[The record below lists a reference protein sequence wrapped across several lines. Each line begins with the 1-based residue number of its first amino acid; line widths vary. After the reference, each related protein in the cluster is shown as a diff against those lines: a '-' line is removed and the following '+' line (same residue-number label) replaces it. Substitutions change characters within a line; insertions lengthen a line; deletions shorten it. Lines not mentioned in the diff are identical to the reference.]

1 MKTNSTR
8 RARLILGVGLFA
20 MTLMLGSTALAK
32 KSGEGKGRFSRGE
45 GPRVEMLAKRL
56 DLTDD
61 QVAKIEAITEASR
74 KDGLELR
81 RQLQQLRN
89 ELEGEMLKS
98 QPSEKAVLQ
107 LNKKM
112 GDLKTEMKANRLATR
127 LKVREQL
134 TPEQV
139 DKMLVM
145 GAKGRKSGHHG
156 SEMRGRHGCGDRQE
170 RFGHRGYP
178 CQVRDN
184 RDNDASGSQGDD

>member
-1 MKTNSTR
+1 MKTHSTR
-8 RARLILGVGLFA
+8 HARLILAVGLFA
-20 MTLMLGSTALAK
+20 LTLMAGGTALAK
-32 KSGEGKGRFSRGE
+32 KNGDGKGQFPRGE

-61 QVAKIEAITEASR
+61 QVAKIEAITESSR

-89 ELEGEMLKS
+89 ELEGEMLKD

-112 GDLKTEMKANRLATR
+112 GDLKTEMKANRLSTR

-145 GAKGRKSGHHG
+145 GAKGRKGGHRG
-156 SEMRGRHGCGDRQE
+156 SEMSGHRGRGDRQE
-170 RFGHRGYP
+170 RSGRRGFP
-178 CQVRDN
+178 RQDRDN
-184 RDNDASGSQGDD
+184 RGNEASGSQDDD

>member
-1 MKTNSTR
+1 MKNNPTR
-8 RARLILGVGLFA
+8 HTRLILAVGLLAF
-20 MTLMLGSTALAK
+20 TLMLGGTALAQK
-32 KSGEGKGRFSRGE
+32 NGNGKGRFSRGE

-74 KDGLELR
+74 KDGLEIR

-89 ELEGEMLKS
+89 ELKGEMLKD

-112 GDLKTEMKANRLATR
+112 GDLKTEMKANRLSTR

-145 GAKGRKSGHHG
+145 GAKGRKGGHRG
-156 SEMRGRHGCGDRQE
+156 SEMRGHRGGGDRQE
-170 RFGHRGYP
+170 RMGRCGFP
-178 CQVRDN
+178 CQNRDN
-184 RDNDASGSQGDD
+184 RDNDASGSQDED